1 MTYRNGAYFRALT
14 KNRRVLIV
22 GHADADGHLAAEQ
35 SRRNALRSGASR
47 CEVFIDVKCTA
58 NYSIWRN
65 HLCEVPI
72 RSADTVV
79 FVDLMFHPEDVVGSV
94 DVLTDLASKNP
105 EKQFIV
111 IDHHPY
117 SGLPALAVN
126 LSIWFTSAVYT
137 CCFGPPSHLM
147 VVAAIC
153 DRDEEPVVAMIDE
166 TMRRRA
172 LGMERAAADRS
183 LAGSKLL
190 RLLADDRWDLIEQLA
205 EESNDVH
212 QRVRGRRHS
221 RQPLSPAL
229 ERARG
234 IADY

>member
-1 MTYRNGAYFRALT
+1 MTDRNGAYFKALT
-14 KNRRVLIV
+14 KNRHVLIV

-35 SRRNALRSGASR
+35 SRRNSLRSGASR
-47 CEVFIDVKCTA
+47 CEVFVDVKRTA
-58 NYSIWRN
+58 NYRIWRN
-65 HLCEVPI
+65 HLSEIPI
-72 RSADTVV
+72 CSADTVV
-79 FVDLMFHPEDVVGSV
+79 FVDLMFHPDDVVGSV
-94 DVLTDLASKNP
+94 NVLTELASENP

-117 SGLPALAVN
+117 SGLPALSVN

-137 CCFGPPSHLM
+137 CCFGPPSALM

-172 LGMERAAADRS
+172 LGMERAAADRT
-183 LAGSKLL
+183 LAGNNLL
-190 RLLADDRWDLIEQLA
+190 RLLASDRWDLIEELA
-205 EESNDVH
+205 KEPKDVH

-221 RQPLSPAL
+221 QQPLSPGL
-229 ERARG
+229 ERARE
-234 IADY
+234 AVNY

>member
-1 MTYRNGAYFRALT
+1 MTYRNGAYFKALT

-35 SRRNALRSGASR
+35 SRRNTLRSGASR
-47 CEVFIDVKCTA
+47 CEVFVDVKRTA
-58 NYSIWRN
+58 NYRIWRN
-65 HLCEVPI
+65 HLPEIPI
-72 RSADTVV
+72 CSADTVV
-79 FVDLMFHPEDVVGSV
+79 FVDLMFHPDDVVGSV
-94 DVLTDLASKNP
+94 NVLTELASKNP

-117 SGLPALAVN
+117 SGLPALSVN

-137 CCFGPPSHLM
+137 CCFGPPSALM

-172 LGMERAAADRS
+172 LGMERAAADRN

-190 RLLADDRWDLIEQLA
+190 RLLANDRWDLIEQLA
-205 EESNDVH
+205 EESKDVH

-221 RQPLSPAL
+221 RQPLSPGL

-234 IADY
+234 VADY

>member
-1 MTYRNGAYFRALT
+1 MTDRNGAYFKALT
-14 KNRRVLIV
+14 KNRHVLIV

-35 SRRNALRSGASR
+35 SRRNSLRSGASR
-47 CEVFIDVKCTA
+47 CEVFVDVKRTA
-58 NYSIWRN
+58 NYRIWRN
-65 HLCEVPI
+65 HLSEIPI
-72 RSADTVV
+72 CSADTVV
-79 FVDLMFHPEDVVGSV
+79 FVDLMFHPDDVVGSV
-94 DVLTDLASKNP
+94 NVLTELASENP

-117 SGLPALAVN
+117 SGLPALSVN

-137 CCFGPPSHLM
+137 CCFGPPSALM

-172 LGMERAAADRS
+172 LGMERAVADRT
-183 LAGSKLL
+183 LAGNNLL
-190 RLLADDRWDLIEQLA
+190 RLLANDRWDLIEQLA
-205 EESNDVH
+205 KEPKDVH

-221 RQPLSPAL
+221 RQPLSPGL
-229 ERARG
+229 ERARE
-234 IADY
+234 AVDY